1 MLFTK
6 SPARRLERA
15 DRPFNPSRRHRSADF
30 ARAATIAE
38 FGRNAWALDHAD
50 FVDRQPGL
58 APFGKIAGRIVQRL
72 AEERE
77 VKNGSR

>member
-6 SPARRLERA
+6 SPARRLESA
-15 DRPFNPSRRHRSADF
+15 DKPFNPGQRHHRADF
-30 ARAATIAE
+30 ARAATISA

-72 AEERE
+72 TEERE
-77 VKNGSR
+77 VQSGSR